1 MSLMNIN
8 TTSSTSTEGLEMNI
22 ALSNRI
28 PEPESFSDSLCPMHC
43 NHKTI
48 SVDLKAS
55 DLSLSDKFETGKHQS
70 IHPSFSTC
78 NFVFTSRITDI
89 PERNFDLFPM
99 PVNEHKSITQSPP
112 IRQHLGNWK
121 GGNYW
126 SCYTISNR
134 SIGSVDHL
142 TPFPKY
148 TKTKDSNSV
157 HGPPLSGI
165 YSASFQA
172 LEF

>member
-1 MSLMNIN
+1 MSLMSIN
-8 TTSSTSTEGLEMNI
+8 TTSFTSTEGLEMHT

-28 PEPESFSDSLCPMHC
+28 PEPESFSDPLCPMHC

-48 SVDLKAS
+48 SVDEKAS

-99 PVNEHKSITQSPP
+99 PVNEHKIITQSPP
-112 IRQHLGNWK
+112 IRQHIGNWK
-121 GGNYW
+121 GGKYW

-134 SIGSVDHL
+134 SIGSVHHL
-142 TPFPKY
+142 TLFQKC
-148 TKTKDSNSV
+148 TKSMDNDLV
-157 HGPPLSGI
+157 HGPPLSANC
-165 YSASFQA
+165 SASFQA
-172 LEF
+172 PEF

>member
-1 MSLMNIN
+1 MSQMSIN
-8 TTSSTSTEGLEMNI
+8 TTSFTSTEGLEMHT

-28 PEPESFSDSLCPMHC
+28 PVPESFSDSLCPMHC

-48 SVDLKAS
+48 SVNEKAR

-99 PVNEHKSITQSPP
+99 PVNEHKIITQSPP
-112 IRQHLGNWK
+112 IRQHIGNWK
-121 GGNYW
+121 GGKYW
-126 SCYTISNR
+126 SCYKFRT
-134 SIGSVDHL
+134 G
-142 TPFPKY
+142 
-148 TKTKDSNSV
+148 
-157 HGPPLSGI
+157 
-165 YSASFQA
+165 ASD
-172 LEF
+172 LCII